1 MASAS
6 TASSTS
12 RSSRKVM
19 LSQLSSPHIKRIA
32 NIANQSMR
40 RHAALVEAFSGTQ
53 DKESMAWDI
62 IVAGCQSNALL
73 TKRLGQLDKDVVMKD
88 MLVNYVSANTF
99 ATSISLIIAL
109 MHLSPSL

>member
-6 TASSTS
+6 MASSTS
-12 RSSRKVM
+12 RSSSKVM
-19 LSQLSSPHIKRIA
+19 LSQLFSPHIKRIA
-32 NIANQSMR
+32 NIANRSMR
-40 RHAALVEAFSGTQ
+40 CHAALIEAFPGTQ

-62 IVAGCQSNALL
+62 IVAGCQSNTLL
-73 TKRLGQLDKDVVMKD
+73 TKRLGQLDKDVMIKD

-99 ATSISLIIAL
+99 AMSISLIIAL